1 MIVPSRF
8 FSICRTDRGRVRTVN
23 QDAFLACDDAG
34 LWAVSDGMGGHAFG
48 EVASAQVA
56 SRLQNVA
63 HSKERPVTKI
73 AVEDAL
79 RRANDDLQARSSADG
94 LRLGMGATAAV
105 LWVNDSR
112 YFCMW
117 VGDSRIYR
125 LHGDTFSLLTHD
137 HRYVQELVDSGVM
150 GSAAAR
156 HHPMRNVLTRAI
168 GLEPVLQIDAC
179 EGRFARDDVFL
190 VATDGVTGVC
200 TDDEI
205 ASVLRRSELTFA
217 ADELV
222 RRCNDRG
229 SPDNLTLVL
238 VGRSRAD

>member
-1 MIVPSRF
+1 MAVPSGF
-8 FSICRTDRGRVRTVN
+8 LSICRTDRGCVRTVN

-34 LWAVSDGMGGHAFG
+34 LWAVSDGMGGHASG

-56 SRLQNVA
+56 SQLQKVA
-63 HSKERPVTKI
+63 QAPVRPVTKA

-79 RRANDDLQARSSADG
+79 RRANDDLLARSSANG

-105 LWVNDSR
+105 LGLGDSR
-112 YFCMW
+112 FFCMW

-125 LHGDTFSLLTHD
+125 LHDGRLTLLTHD
-137 HRYVQELVDSGVM
+137 HRYVQELVDSGVL
-150 GSAAAR
+150 GPAAAR

-168 GLEPVLQIDAC
+168 GLEPTLQVDTS
-179 EGRFARDDVFL
+179 EGFFERGDIFL
-190 VATDGVTGVC
+190 IATDGVTGVC
-200 TDDEI
+200 TDDEVAAI
-205 ASVLRRSELTFA
+205 LGRSDLTLA

-222 RRCNDRG
+222 MRCNERG

-238 VGRSRAD
+238 VKVGVN